1 MRIPKSY
8 WYYWYTGSK
17 TLAVISMVL
26 TALLVDMGMFI
37 AAGLSLWGVAIA
49 VLLDSIGFWLAV
61 IYALA
66 LRNYL
71 PDMLRADADTLVVS
85 QFVIPLLATFVIG
98 RLVTW
103 SVAAVYRGW
112 KGAGKP

>member
-8 WYYWYTGSK
+8 WYYWYTGNK
-17 TLAVISMVL
+17 TLAVISMAL
-26 TALLVDMGMFI
+26 TAVLVGMGMFI
-37 AAGLSLWGVAIA
+37 TAGLSLWGVAIA
-49 VLLDSIGFWLAV
+49 VLLDSLGFWLAV

-71 PDMLRADADTLVVS
+71 PDMLLADADTLVLK
-85 QFVIPLLATFVIG
+85 QFIIPLMATCVVG

-103 SVAAVYRGW
+103 SVATVYRGW
-112 KGAGKP
+112 KGDGKP